1 MSLGFNSLSPNNRNC
16 FQFLILSVE
25 SGKNWKVFDFCNMF
39 LQTANE
45 LEEATSDILQRL
57 RKENVVYAEIRFCPT
72 LHTLESLT
80 SEEAIEAVLKGDLFY
95 FEKYKT
101 LW

>member
-1 MSLGFNSLSPNNRNC
+1 MNR
-16 FQFLILSVE
+16 VE
-25 SGKNWKVFDFCNMF
+25 DGKNWKVFDFCNMF
-39 LQTANE
+39 LQTTDE

-80 SEEAIEAVLKGDLFY
+80 AEEALQSVLKGRVIVHANISKYLYNHFY
-95 FEKYKT
+95 VSF
-101 LW
+101 